1 MTAFSWSL
9 SHLSC
14 RASWCSE
21 MSVAGSRSPTL
32 SATSNQ
38 SLEAKRTQVPRNR
51 EGKEQPRPP
60 LLADATNGSWQRHQP
75 LPPSLGMPKTSPIP
89 NACLS
94 SRLSTKMY
102 FIQGLST
109 PPRDPRTLYCPFL
122 DQSPCKSIFFIR
134 V

>member
-9 SHLSC
+9 NHLSC

-32 SATSNQ
+32 SATSDQ

-51 EGKEQPRPP
+51 EGKEQPGPP

-75 LPPSLGMPKTSPIP
+75 LPPSLGMPKTSPMP

-94 SRLSTKMY
+94 SRSQHKNVLYSRSFHTSKRS
-102 FIQGLST
+102 Q
-109 PPRDPRTLYCPFL
+109 DPVLPL
-122 DQSPCKSIFFIR
+122 LGP
-134 V
+134 VAM